1 MNEYSLTNA
10 QIRKIQT
17 LFSKLGFSSDDKK
30 NIIRHLTLNRASSTK
45 DLRKDEAKYLINYLE
60 GNNIN
65 QISLYE
71 LEDINN
77 IDELYKNNEVKQ
89 AYYDKCLKEV
99 KSIYKLS
106 YDIGMCY
113 GDTYEDKMMNIAVI
127 NKFCRERGTVK
138 KNIKEMDLKELRKT
152 KKQFEAMLQ
161 NNTKSAV
168 NKATNKILN
177 ETVK

>member
-60 GNNIN
+60 GNN
-65 QISLYE
+65 
-71 LEDINN
+71 
-77 IDELYKNNEVKQ
+77 EVKQ
-89 AYYDKCLKEV
+89 TYYDKCLKEV

-168 NKATNKILN
+168 NKTTNKILN

>member
-60 GNNIN
+60 GN
-65 QISLYE
+65 S
-71 LEDINN
+71 
-77 IDELYKNNEVKQ
+77 EVKQ

-168 NKATNKILN
+168 NKTTNKILN

>member
-30 NIIRHLTLNRASSTK
+30 NIIRNLTLNRASSTK

-60 GNNIN
+60 G
-65 QISLYE
+65 
-71 LEDINN
+71 
-77 IDELYKNNEVKQ
+77 NNEVKQ

-168 NKATNKILN
+168 NKTTNKILN

>member
-1 MNEYSLTNA
+1 MIMNENSLTNA

-17 LFSKLGFSSDDKK
+17 LFSKLGFSKEDKK
-30 NIIRHLTLNRASSTK
+30 DILSRLTLNRASSTK
-45 DLRKDEAKYLINYLE
+45 DLRKDEAKYLIDYLE
-60 GNNIN
+60 GNN
-65 QISLYE
+65 
-71 LEDINN
+71 
-77 IDELYKNNEVKQ
+77 EVKR

-161 NNTKSAV
+161 NNMRSAV

-177 ETVK
+177 ATVK

>member
-1 MNEYSLTNA
+1 
-10 QIRKIQT
+10 
-17 LFSKLGFSSDDKK
+17 
-30 NIIRHLTLNRASSTK
+30 
-45 DLRKDEAKYLINYLE
+45 
-60 GNNIN
+60 
-65 QISLYE
+65 
-71 LEDINN
+71 
-77 IDELYKNNEVKQ
+77 
-89 AYYDKCLKEV
+89 
-99 KSIYKLS
+99 
-106 YDIGMCY
+106 MCY

-168 NKATNKILN
+168 NKTTNKILN

>member
-1 MNEYSLTNA
+1 MIMNENSLTNA

-17 LFSKLGFSSDDKK
+17 LFSKLGFSKEDKK
-30 NIIRHLTLNRASSTK
+30 DILSRLTLNRATSTK
-45 DLRKDEAKYLINYLE
+45 DLRKDEAKYLIDYLE
-60 GNNIN
+60 GNN
-65 QISLYE
+65 
-71 LEDINN
+71 
-77 IDELYKNNEVKQ
+77 EVKR

-161 NNTKSAV
+161 NNMRSAV

>member
-1 MNEYSLTNA
+1 MIMNENSLTNA

-17 LFSKLGFSSDDKK
+17 LFSKLGFSKEDKK
-30 NIIRHLTLNRASSTK
+30 DILSRLTLNRASSTK
-45 DLRKDEAKYLINYLE
+45 DLRKDEAKHLIDYLE
-60 GNNIN
+60 GNN
-65 QISLYE
+65 
-71 LEDINN
+71 
-77 IDELYKNNEVKQ
+77 EVKR

-161 NNTKSAV
+161 NNMRSAV

-177 ETVK
+177 ATVK

>member
-60 GNNIN
+60 GNN
-65 QISLYE
+65 
-71 LEDINN
+71 
-77 IDELYKNNEVKQ
+77 EVKQ

-127 NKFCRERGTVK
+127 NKFCRERGTMK

-168 NKATNKILN
+168 NKTTNKILN

>member
-45 DLRKDEAKYLINYLE
+45 DLHKDEAKYLINYLE
-60 GNNIN
+60 G
-65 QISLYE
+65 
-71 LEDINN
+71 
-77 IDELYKNNEVKQ
+77 NNEVKQ

-168 NKATNKILN
+168 NKTTNKILN

>member
-45 DLRKDEAKYLINYLE
+45 DLRKDEAEYLINYLE
-60 GNNIN
+60 G
-65 QISLYE
+65 
-71 LEDINN
+71 
-77 IDELYKNNEVKQ
+77 NNEVKQ

-168 NKATNKILN
+168 NKTTNKILN

>member
-60 GNNIN
+60 G
-65 QISLYE
+65 
-71 LEDINN
+71 
-77 IDELYKNNEVKQ
+77 NNEVKQ

-152 KKQFEAMLQ
+152 KK
-161 NNTKSAV
+161 
-168 NKATNKILN
+168 
-177 ETVK
+177 TV

>member
-30 NIIRHLTLNRASSTK
+30 NIIRHLTLNRASSTE

-60 GNNIN
+60 G
-65 QISLYE
+65 
-71 LEDINN
+71 
-77 IDELYKNNEVKQ
+77 NNEVKQ

-168 NKATNKILN
+168 NKTTNKILN

>member
-30 NIIRHLTLNRASSTK
+30 NIIRHLTLNRSSSTK

-60 GNNIN
+60 G
-65 QISLYE
+65 
-71 LEDINN
+71 
-77 IDELYKNNEVKQ
+77 NNEVKQ

-168 NKATNKILN
+168 NKTTNKILN